1 MKQSY
6 FQHKL
11 KELRELYG
19 FKSQAAFASAFGV
32 AQSTVGGWE
41 SGAREPDFDT
51 IQRLANFF
59 SISLDELIGN
69 KCVCLTKSQRKQ
81 ILEIFEESLDNLKRS
96 PVNPISHNNVIVLS
110 ASRHNI
116 IPALS
121 SNAPVRAI
129 PISSLSS
136 MSKYYNAEESVFPII
151 SSALDEPE
159 ASTNRSI
166 ALMAEQIHDHHGTP
180 NSSHFGV
187 TADYLLGRDTS
198 ASSSV
203 PASDLLS
210 PADCA
215 LLAAYHAAPPEIQN
229 IVRTALASY
238 KTQNP
243 AASENA
249 AG

>member
-1 MKQSY
+1 MDDW
-6 FQHKL
+6 
-11 KELRELYG
+11 
-19 FKSQAAFASAFGV
+19 
-32 AQSTVGGWE
+32 GG
-41 SGAREPDFDT
+41 S
-51 IQRLANFF
+51 
-59 SISLDELIGN
+59 
-69 KCVCLTKSQRKQ
+69 
-81 ILEIFEESLDNLKRS
+81 
-96 PVNPISHNNVIVLS
+96 PISPSTRDSVIVLS

-151 SSALDEPE
+151 SSALDESE
-159 ASTNRSI
+159 SSANRSI
-166 ALMAEQIHDHHGTP
+166 ALMAEQIHDYHGSP
-180 NSSHFGV
+180 NSSHSGV
-187 TADYLLGRDTS
+187 TTDYLLGRDTS

-203 PASDLLS
+203 PSADVLS
-210 PADCA
+210 PADCS

-229 IVRTALASY
+229 IVRTALAPY